1 MKLELF
7 GGRSDLS
14 FGILFRCKKKLKGTK
29 KKGWLKLVGYVG
41 DTVEV
46 FGDVDPLPSV
56 VMRSASWHF
65 SGWGLPECSLSLTTH
80 LPVIKVARILLD

>member
-1 MKLELF
+1 M
-7 GGRSDLS
+7 S
-14 FGILFRCKKKLKGTK
+14 FGILFRYKKKLKGTK
-29 KKGWLKLVGYVG
+29 KKGWLKLAGYVG

-65 SGWGLPECSLSLTTH
+65 GG
-80 LPVIKVARILLD
+80 

>member
-14 FGILFRCKKKLKGTK
+14 FGILFQYKKKLKGTK
-29 KKGWLKLVGYVG
+29 KKGWLKLAGYVG

-65 SGWGLPECSLSLTTH
+65 SG
-80 LPVIKVARILLD
+80 